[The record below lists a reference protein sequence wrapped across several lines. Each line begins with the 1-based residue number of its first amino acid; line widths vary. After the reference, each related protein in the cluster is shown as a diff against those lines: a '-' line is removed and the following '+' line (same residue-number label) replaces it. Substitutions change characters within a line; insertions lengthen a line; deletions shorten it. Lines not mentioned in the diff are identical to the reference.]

1 MYAVDAGLARMQAQ
15 EITWR
20 KSLIAYIYPPQ
31 KGSDFVAGIMLDE
44 IDKKILN
51 AIQIDFPLVHR
62 PFEDIGKSMGLEEKE
77 VISRIKRLQEKGAIR
92 RIGPIIST
100 KKTGG
105 MSTLVAMKVPSD
117 RVEEV
122 AMIINEYE
130 EVSHNYLRPSNFNIW
145 FTVSAESKE
154 RLDDILKEITG
165 KTNCELRNLPTKR
178 LFKIGVKF
186 NIK

>member
-1 MYAVDAGLARMQAQ
+1 MCL
-15 EITWR
+15 E
-20 KSLIAYIYPPQ
+20 
-31 KGSDFVAGIMLDE
+31 GSDFLALTKISLDD

-51 AIQIDFPLVHR
+51 SIQLDFPLVHR
-62 PFEDIGKSMGLEEKE
+62 PFEELGKSLGLKEDE
-77 VISRIKRLQEKGAIR
+77 VISRIKRLQNEGAIR

-105 MSTLVAMKVPSD
+105 MSTLVAMKVPPE
-117 RVEEV
+117 RVDEV
-122 AMIINEYE
+122 AGIINEYE

-145 FTVSAESKE
+145 FTVSAESSE
-154 RLDDILKEITG
+154 RLDEILNELTDRTG
-165 KTNCELRNLPTKR
+165 CELRNLTTKR

>member
-1 MYAVDAGLARMQAQ
+1 MCL
-15 EITWR
+15 E
-20 KSLIAYIYPPQ
+20 
-31 KGSDFVAGIMLDE
+31 GSDFLALTKISLDD

-51 AIQIDFPLVHR
+51 SIQLDFPLVHR
-62 PFEDIGKSMGLEEKE
+62 PFEELGKSLGLKEDE
-77 VISRIKRLQEKGAIR
+77 VISRIKRLQNEGAIR

-105 MSTLVAMKVPSD
+105 MSTLVAMKVPPE
-117 RVEEV
+117 RVDEV
-122 AMIINEYE
+122 AGIINEYE

-145 FTVSAESKE
+145 FTLSAESGE
-154 RLDDILKEITG
+154 RLDEILNELTDRTG
-165 KTNCELRNLPTKR
+165 CELRNLPTKR